1 MTATSDGVTQVV
13 THKLGNEAGELTS
26 DGLGLAT
33 DAAMAA
39 SNVKKAGLKSVA
51 KATLKQTA
59 QKTVA

>member
-1 MTATSDGVTQVV
+1 VV